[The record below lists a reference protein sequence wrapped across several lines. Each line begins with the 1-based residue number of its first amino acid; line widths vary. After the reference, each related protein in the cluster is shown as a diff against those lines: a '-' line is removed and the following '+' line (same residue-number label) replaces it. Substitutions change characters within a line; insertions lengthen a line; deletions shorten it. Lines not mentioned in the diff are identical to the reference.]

1 VRLRMP
7 PRRNGYGGLVMKEV
21 LMGAEAAALAA
32 VLARVQVVAAYPI
45 TPQTVIVEDLS
56 SYIGRGDLAAE
67 FLTVESEHSAMAACV
82 GASATGSRAFTASS
96 SQGLALMHEML
107 HHAAGGRLPIV
118 MVNANRALS
127 PPWNL
132 YCDHTDSLSQ
142 RDTGWIQYYC
152 CDAQD
157 VIDGLLIA
165 YKVAEKVMLPVMINL
180 DAFYLTHTSEVVD
193 VPEQTEVDAFLPPY
207 RPLSKV
213 DVDNPSTY
221 GGVCGS
227 DWYTSLKYRRQEDML
242 TVEDVWQTQAEDF
255 AARFGRLHPVVDT
268 YLMEDAEVALVTVG
282 TADGAARLAVGRLR
296 GMGLAVGS
304 VRMGLIRPFPSK
316 GLSNAVGGVKHLV
329 VIDRDVSFGA
339 EGIVAQEIK
348 SCLYGKSGAM
358 VHGFVAGIG
367 GIDITVEGLVS
378 MAHQALSG
386 PGQAMSLGA
395 SFWTEV
401 RS

>member
-1 VRLRMP
+1 
-7 PRRNGYGGLVMKEV
+7 MKEV

-45 TPQTVIVEDLS
+45 TPQTVIVEELS
-56 SYIGRGDLAAE
+56 NYIGRGDLAAD
-67 FLTVESEHSAMAACV
+67 FLAVESEHSAMAACV

-107 HHAAGGRLPIV
+107 HHASGGRLPIV

-193 VPEQTEVDAFLPPY
+193 IPEQSEVDAFLPPF
-207 RPLSKV
+207 LAQSKV
-213 DVDNPSTY
+213 DVDHPSTY

-242 TVEDVWQTQAEDF
+242 TVEDVWQTEAEDF
-255 AARFGRLHPVVDT
+255 AARFGRRRPVVDT
-268 YLMEDAEVALVTVG
+268 CLMEDADVAIVTVG
-282 TADGAARLAVGRLR
+282 TADGAARLAAQALR
-296 GMGLAVGS
+296 EQGVAVGS
-304 VRMGLIRPFPSK
+304 LRLGLIRPFPNK
-316 GLSNAVGGVKHLV
+316 GLLEAVEGVKHLV
-329 VIDRDVSFGA
+329 VVDRDVSFGA

-348 SCLYGKSGAM
+348 SCLYGRSGAI

-367 GIDITVEGLVS
+367 GFDITVEGLVG
-378 MAHQALSG
+378 MTHQALSG
-386 PGQAMSLGA
+386 PGQARSLGA

-401 RS
+401 KP

>member
-1 VRLRMP
+1 
-7 PRRNGYGGLVMKEV
+7 MKEV

-56 SYIGRGDLAAE
+56 NYIGRGDLAAE
-67 FLTVESEHSAMAACV
+67 FLPVESEHSAMAACV
-82 GASATGSRAFTASS
+82 GASVTGSRAFTASS

-157 VIDGLLIA
+157 VLDGILIG
-165 YKVAEKVMLPVMINL
+165 YKVAEKIMLPVMVNL
-180 DAFYLTHTSEVVD
+180 DAFYLTHTSEIVD
-193 VPEQTEVDAFLPPY
+193 VPQPAEVDGFLPPY
-207 RPLSKV
+207 MPETMVRV
-213 DVDNPSTY
+213 DAPSTY
-221 GGVCGS
+221 GTVCGS
-227 DWYTSLKYRRQEDML
+227 DWYASLKYRRQEDML
-242 TVEDVWQTQAEDF
+242 TVEKVWQSEAEDF
-255 AARFGRLHPVVDT
+255 ASRFGRLHPVVDP
-268 YLMEDAEVALVTVG
+268 YLVEDAEVVIVTVG
-282 TADGAARLAVGRLR
+282 TADGAARLAVRALR
-296 GMGLAVGS
+296 DHGLAVGS
-304 VRMGLIRPFPSK
+304 LRLGLIRPFPSQGFLK
-316 GLSNAVGGVKHLV
+316 AVEGVKHLV

-339 EGIVAQEIK
+339 EGIVAQEVK
-348 SCLYGKSGAM
+348 SSLYGRSCAS
-358 VHGFVAGIG
+358 VHGVVAGIG
-367 GIDITVEGLVS
+367 GVDITVDGL
-378 MAHQALSG
+378 MDITHQALSG
-386 PGQAMSLGA
+386 SMQATSLGE

-401 RS
+401 RP

>member
-1 VRLRMP
+1 
-7 PRRNGYGGLVMKEV
+7 MKEV
-21 LMGAEAAALAA
+21 VMGAEAAALTA

-56 SYIGRGDLAAE
+56 NYIGRGDLAAE

-96 SQGLALMHEML
+96 SQGLAFMHEML

-165 YKVAEKVMLPVMINL
+165 YKVAEKIMLPVMINL

-193 VPEQTEVDAFLPPY
+193 IPEQAEVDAFLPPY
-207 RPLSKV
+207 LPPTKV

-221 GGVCGS
+221 GTVCGS
-227 DWYTSLKYRRQEDML
+227 DWYASLKYRRQEDML
-242 TVEDVWQTQAEDF
+242 TVEDVWQAEAEDF
-255 AARFGRLHPVVDT
+255 ASRFGRRRAAVDT
-268 YLMEDAEVALVTVG
+268 YLAEDAEVVLVTVG
-282 TADGAARLAVGRLR
+282 TADGAARLAVGALR
-296 GMGLAVGS
+296 EQGLAAGCL
-304 VRMGLIRPFPSK
+304 RLGLVRPFPSK
-316 GLSNAVGGVKHLV
+316 SLLKAVEGVKRLV
-329 VIDRDVSFGA
+329 VVDRDVSFGA
-339 EGIVAQEIK
+339 EGIVAQEVK
-348 SCLYGKSGAM
+348 SCLYGRSTAM
-358 VHGFVAGIG
+358 VNGFVAGIG
-367 GIDITVEGLVS
+367 GVDITVEGLVG
-378 MAHQALSG
+378 MTHQALSAS
-386 PGQAMSLGA
+386 GQGMSLGA
-395 SFWTEV
+395 SIWTEV
-401 RS
+401 KP

>member
-1 VRLRMP
+1 
-7 PRRNGYGGLVMKEV
+7 MKEV

-193 VPEQTEVDAFLPPY
+193 IPDQAEVDAFLPPY
-207 RPLSKV
+207 MPQSKV

-227 DWYTSLKYRRQEDML
+227 DWYGSLKYRRQEDML
-242 TVEDVWQTQAEDF
+242 TVEDAWQSEAEDF
-255 AARFGRLHPVVDT
+255 AARFGRRRPVVDT
-268 YLMEDAEVALVTVG
+268 YMVEDADVAIVTVG
-282 TADGAARLAVGRLR
+282 TADGAARFAVGALR
-296 GMGLAVGS
+296 EQGVAAGS
-304 VRMGLIRPFPSK
+304 VRLGLIRPFPSK
-316 GLSNAVGGVKHLV
+316 GLLKAVGRVKHLV
-329 VIDRDVSFGA
+329 VVDRDVSFGA
-339 EGIVAQEIK
+339 EGIVAQELK

-367 GIDITVEGLVS
+367 GIDITVERLVN
-378 MAHQALSG
+378 MTHQALSG
-386 PGQAMSLGA
+386 PGQAMSLGS

>member
-1 VRLRMP
+1 
-7 PRRNGYGGLVMKEV
+7 MKEV

-56 SYIGRGDLAAE
+56 NYIGRGDLAAE

-193 VPEQTEVDAFLPPY
+193 IPEQTEVDAFLPPY
-207 RPLSKV
+207 LPQAKV
-213 DVDNPSTY
+213 DVDDPSTY
-221 GGVCGS
+221 GTVCGS
-227 DWYTSLKYRRQEDML
+227 DWYASLKYRRQEDML
-242 TVEDVWQTQAEDF
+242 AVEEVWQSEAEDF
-255 AARFGRLHPVVDT
+255 AVRFGRRRPAVDS
-268 YLMEDAEVALVTVG
+268 YLMEDADVAIVTVG
-282 TADGAARLAVGRLR
+282 TADGAARLAVGTLR
-296 GMGLAVGS
+296 GMGVAAGS
-304 VRMGLIRPFPSK
+304 LRLGLVRPFPNK
-316 GLSNAVGGVKHLV
+316 GLLKAVEGVKHLV
-329 VIDRDVSFGA
+329 VVDRDVSFGA

-348 SCLYGKSGAM
+348 SCLYGRSGAM

-367 GIDITVEGLVS
+367 GVDITVEGLVS
-378 MAHQALSG
+378 MTHQALA
-386 PGQAMSLGA
+386 GQGRALSLGA

-401 RS
+401 KP